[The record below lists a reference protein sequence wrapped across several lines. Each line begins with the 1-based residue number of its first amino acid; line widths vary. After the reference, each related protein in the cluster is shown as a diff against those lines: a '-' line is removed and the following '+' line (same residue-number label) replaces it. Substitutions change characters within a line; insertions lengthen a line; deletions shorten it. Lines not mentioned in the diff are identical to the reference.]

1 MVEKMTNNIMM
12 LGTGMSNKGGISSVV
27 NDYDIYGILKRLRID
42 YYATHRDGTKLGKLL
57 FFSSQFLVV
66 LFKIPSYKILHFH
79 TSIGWSYIRLSIIFL
94 SAKIFR
100 KKTIWH
106 VHTGE
111 MLTYY
116 ADSSLL
122 EKYIIKFV
130 LRNADVVI
138 ALSSNC
144 KKMIE
149 DIEPRASIK
158 ILLNTVNVTDYEV
171 NNRKIHDPVNVLL
184 LGRLEY
190 RKGIHIILK
199 AIKILADKNISF
211 VLAGDGDIEGTRK
224 FVKENCFETKVSVP
238 GWISGDQKLALLKE
252 ADIYILPSYQ
262 EGLPISILEAMS
274 AGLPIISTPVGGIP
288 DAVTDGE
295 NGYLIEPGDSEALA
309 SKILFLS
316 ENQSVWEQ
324 LSLQSKETAKHKFH
338 MSRIESEL
346 ADLYNSLM

>member
-1 MVEKMTNNIMM
+1 MANNIMM

-27 NDYDIYGILKRLRID
+27 KDYQDFGIFQRLGIN
-42 YYATHRDGTKLGKLL
+42 YYATHTDGTKLEKLL
-57 FFSSQFLVV
+57 FFVSRFFLI
-66 LFKIPSYKILHFH
+66 LYKIRSYKILHFH
-79 TSIGWSYIRLSIIFL
+79 TATGWSYIRLSTIFL
-94 SAKIFR
+94 LAKAFR

-106 VHTGE
+106 IHTGE
-111 MLTYY
+111 LHTYY
-116 ADSSLL
+116 ADSCTL
-122 EKYIIKFV
+122 EKYIISYV

-138 ALSSNC
+138 ALSFNS

-149 DIEPRASIK
+149 DVEPRSSIQ
-158 ILLNTVNVTDYEV
+158 ILLNTVNVNDYEV
-171 NNRKIHDPVNVLL
+171 KNREIHDPVNVLL

-190 RKGIHIILK
+190 RKGIHVILK

-224 FVKENCFETKVSVP
+224 FVKENSFETIVTVP

-288 DAVTDGE
+288 DAVIDGE
-295 NGYLIEPGDSEALA
+295 NGYLIGPGDSEALA
-309 SKILFLS
+309 SKILLLS
-316 ENQSVWEQ
+316 KDLNTWKK
-324 LSLQSKETAKHKFH
+324 LSIRSAEIAKQKFH

-346 ADLYNSLM
+346 SDLYTALI

>member
-12 LGTGMSNKGGISSVV
+12 LGTGMGNQGGISSVV
-27 NDYDIYGILKRLRID
+27 NDYKIYGILKKLGID
-42 YYATHRDGTKLGKLL
+42 YYATHKDGTKLGKLL
-57 FFSSQFLVV
+57 FFTSQFLVI
-66 LFKIPSYKILHFH
+66 LFKMPLYKILHFH
-79 TSIGWSYIRLSIIFL
+79 TSVGWSYIRLSIIFVL
-94 SAKIFR
+94 AKIFR

-149 DIEPRASIK
+149 TLEPRASIK
-158 ILLNTVNVTDYEV
+158 ILLNTVNVNDYEV
-171 NNRKIHDPVNVLL
+171 SNREIHDPVKVLL

-190 RKGIHIILK
+190 RKGIHLILK
-199 AIKILADKNISF
+199 AIEILADENISF
-211 VLAGDGDIEGTRK
+211 VLAGDGDVEGTRK
-224 FVKENCFETKVSVP
+224 FVKENRFEKIVSVP
-238 GWISGDQKLALLKE
+238 GWISGDQKLVLLKE

-316 ENQSVWEQ
+316 KNYSVWKK
-324 LSLQSKETAKHKFH
+324 LSLRSSEIAKQKFN

-346 ADLYNSLM
+346 TDLYGSLI